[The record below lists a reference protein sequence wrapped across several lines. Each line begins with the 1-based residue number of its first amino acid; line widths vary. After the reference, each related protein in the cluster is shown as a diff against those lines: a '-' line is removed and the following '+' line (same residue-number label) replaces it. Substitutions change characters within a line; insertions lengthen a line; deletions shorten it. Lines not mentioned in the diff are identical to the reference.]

1 MTDTQN
7 VALTSE
13 DIVIVGLV
21 AETKEDATRQLALTL
36 ADAGRVTDLEGFL
49 EDVRAREAQMAT
61 GLPGGIG
68 IPHARSA
75 HVTTPSVAVAT
86 SEQGVDFGAAD
97 GPAHLIFLIAAPDG
111 ADDKHLHILASLARK
126 LVHKDFIQSLR
137 EARNGADIAGIIT
150 REVQQ

>member
-1 MTDTQN
+1 MSDIQN

-21 AETKEDATRQLALTL
+21 AETKEDATRQLAQAL
-36 ADAGRVTDLEGFL
+36 AAAGRVTDLEGFL
-49 EDVRAREAQMAT
+49 VDVRAREEQMAT

-75 HVTTPSVAVAT
+75 HVTAPSVAVAT
-86 SEQGVDFGAAD
+86 SEKGVNFGAAD

-126 LVHKDFIQSLR
+126 LVHEDFRQSLR
-137 EARNGADIAGIIT
+137 EARNGADIAEIIT